1 MPEPDD
7 VNLATYAI
15 DRLGLDPEV
24 KSALVAIQADLT
36 AAYQKNFVD
45 MVETIRRQA
54 SALERL
60 QTTLNL
66 LVERFAPDLKNRI
79 PVALQ
84 VAKDGE
90 TPDITSPVVVADPI
104 ATGYTMTQADLAAA
118 LGLSAPDVSVFVR
131 AFQFHEDEESAVV
144 VRKGSKLPTVNY
156 HPRAIERFR
165 ALVASPPT
173 KLTEDQKKILSRVK
187 RRLRPTSPGI
197 SQSVDRAPAVLARPR
212 R

>member
-7 VNLATYAI
+7 INLATYAI

-24 KSALVAIQADLT
+24 KSALVSIQADIT

-66 LVERFAPDLKNRI
+66 LVEKLAPELKDRI
-79 PVALQ
+79 PVALR

-104 ATGYTMTQADLAAA
+104 ATGYTMTQADLASA
-118 LGLSAPDVSVFVR
+118 LSLSAPDVSVFVR
-131 AFQFHEDEESAVV
+131 AFQLTEDGECAVA
-144 VRKGSKLPTVNY
+144 VRKGSKQPTVNY

-165 ALVASPPT
+165 ALVASPPPN
-173 KLTEDQKKILSRVK
+173 LTDEQQKILSRVT
-187 RRLRPTSPGI
+187 RRLRPT
-197 SQSVDRAPAVLARPR
+197 AP
-212 R
+212 

>member
-1 MPEPDD
+1 VPEPDD

-24 KSALVAIQADLT
+24 KSALVAIQADVT

-54 SALERL
+54 STLERL

-66 LVERFAPDLKNRI
+66 LVEKLAPELKDRI
-79 PVALQ
+79 PVALR

-90 TPDITSPVVVADPI
+90 TPDITSPMVVADPI

-118 LGLSAPDVSVFVR
+118 LDLSAPDVSVFVR
-131 AFQFHEDEESAVV
+131 AFQLTEDEECAVA
-144 VRKGSKLPTVNY
+144 VRKGSKQPTVNY

-165 ALVASPPT
+165 ALVASPPPN
-173 KLTEDQKKILSRVK
+173 LTDEQKKILSRVT
-187 RRLRPTSPGI
+187 RRLRPTTP
-197 SQSVDRAPAVLARPR
+197 
-212 R
+212 

>member
-1 MPEPDD
+1 VSEPDD
-7 VNLATYAI
+7 VNLASYAI
-15 DRLGLDPEV
+15 DRLGLEPEIR
-24 KSALVAIQADLT
+24 SALVAIQADIT

-66 LVERFAPDLKNRI
+66 LVERIAPELIDRI
-79 PVALQ
+79 PVTLR
-84 VAKDGE
+84 VARDGE

-104 ATGYTMTQADLAAA
+104 AAGYTMTQADLASA

-131 AFQFHEDEESAVV
+131 AFQFHEDGESAVV

-165 ALVASPPT
+165 ALVASPPAI
-173 KLTEDQKKILSRVK
+173 LSDDQEKILLRVK
-187 RRLRPTSPGI
+187 RRLRPA
-197 SQSVDRAPAVLARPR
+197 AP
-212 R
+212 